1 MNYGVSNDWETIK
14 LWLMAGIAPPRQ
26 RSEGSELLRAQE
38 IICMYFRHWRNTKLR
53 TNEILFSDVLRHAVP
68 EIYDYET

>member
-26 RSEGSELLRAQE
+26 RSEGSELL
-38 IICMYFRHWRNTKLR
+38 
-53 TNEILFSDVLRHAVP
+53 
-68 EIYDYET
+68 